1 MTPPY
6 MNRLLLI
13 LFFFCVYSHVY
24 AQTPY
29 DSFSPATSR
38 PILDVVQDMDTYK
51 DSLQSSPM
59 DAPLATTDDVS
70 KWLSVDPL
78 SDKTPEISP
87 YAYCNWN
94 PVNYVDPNGLSTH
107 TDEDGNVVAVY
118 DDNDLNIYK
127 HSNSKISSWGDVY
140 ANPLTTDDSE
150 IMGKSL
156 HAYSFAE
163 QNQYNSTGETR
174 HAQNMRIDFSSF
186 ELGDE
191 VMEAINSQPSLLEY
205 ALNAKSRGRWDFKEH
220 YTAGSQIFDGVYLS
234 PRDAGNF
241 LAGAVKGQ
249 SGMLSPIVQ
258 FGYGAYNLSGNSL
271 LNTGLITLGTGV
283 LMCNS
288 PLLGITT
295 ATLIMNGENKL
306 SQLSINIGF
315 NYVRK

>member
-1 MTPPY
+1 M
-6 MNRLLLI
+6 RCIKSIFLLACL
-13 LFFFCVYSHVY
+13 LCYTS
-24 AQTPY
+24 AQ
-29 DSFSPATSR
+29 A
-38 PILDVVQDMDTYK
+38 I
-51 DSLQSSPM
+51 
-59 DAPLATTDDVS
+59 
-70 KWLSVDPL
+70 WLSPDPL
-78 SDKTPEISP
+78 LDKYPHISP

-94 PVNYVDPNGLSTH
+94 PINYVDPNGLSTH

-156 HAYSFAE
+156 HAYSFAD

-174 HAQNMRIDFSSF
+174 HAKNMRIDFSSF

-191 VMEAINSQPSLLEY
+191 VMEAINSRPSLLKY
-205 ALNAKSRGRWDFKEH
+205 ALNAKKGGQWDFKEH

-249 SGMLSPIVQ
+249 SGMLSPIIQ

-271 LNTGLITLGTGV
+271 LKTGLITLGTGM

>member
-1 MTPPY
+1 MQYIHYMPY
-6 MNRLLLI
+6 GELWKNQQR
-13 LFFFCVYSHVY
+13 
-24 AQTPY
+24 TPY
-29 DSFSPATSR
+29 NERFKFTGKERDEETGYDYFGARNYTS
-38 PILDVVQDMDTYK
+38 
-51 DSLQSSPM
+51 
-59 DAPLATTDDVS
+59 DAS
-70 KWLSVDPL
+70 IWLSVDPL
-78 SDKTPEISP
+78 ADKYPDISP

-94 PVNYVDPNGLSTH
+94 PINYVDPNGLSTH

-163 QNQYNSTGETR
+163 QNQYNSTGETI
-174 HAQNMRIDFSSF
+174 HAQDMRIDFSSF

-191 VMEAINSQPSLLEY
+191 VMEAINSRPSLLKY
-205 ALNAKSRGRWDFKEH
+205 ALNAKKGGRWDFKEH

-258 FGYGAYNLSGNSL
+258 FGYGAYNLSRNSL
-271 LNTGLITLGTGV
+271 LKTGLITLGTGM
-283 LMCNS
+283 LMCYS

-295 ATLIMNGENKL
+295 ATQIMNGENKL

>member
-1 MTPPY
+1 

>member
-1 MTPPY
+1 
-6 MNRLLLI
+6 MNRLLSI
-13 LFFFCVYSHVY
+13 LLLCCVYSHVY

-38 PILDVVQDMDTYK
+38 PILDVVQDMDTYI
-51 DSLQSSPM
+51 DSLQQTQM
-59 DAPLATTDDVS
+59 AAPLATTDDVS

-156 HAYSFAE
+156 HA
-163 QNQYNSTGETR
+163 
-174 HAQNMRIDFSSF
+174 
-186 ELGDE
+186 
-191 VMEAINSQPSLLEY
+191 
-205 ALNAKSRGRWDFKEH
+205 K
-220 YTAGSQIFDGVYLS
+220 
-234 PRDAGNF
+234 
-241 LAGAVKGQ
+241 
-249 SGMLSPIVQ
+249 
-258 FGYGAYNLSGNSL
+258 
-271 LNTGLITLGTGV
+271 
-283 LMCNS
+283 C
-288 PLLGITT
+288 
-295 ATLIMNGENKL
+295 
-306 SQLSINIGF
+306 
-315 NYVRK
+315 